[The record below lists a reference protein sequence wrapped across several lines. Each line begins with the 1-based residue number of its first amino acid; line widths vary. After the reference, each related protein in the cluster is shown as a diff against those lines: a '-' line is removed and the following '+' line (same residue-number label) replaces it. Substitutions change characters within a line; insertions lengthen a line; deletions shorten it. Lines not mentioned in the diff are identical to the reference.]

1 MPTLMDRFV
10 FTRSRDVH
18 CYRAQLQGSALQDCR
33 EYHADK
39 GLQET
44 QGWSTGLIHTGSS
57 IGRADQG
64 SMLLVQNI
72 VQGL

>member
-1 MPTLMDRFV
+1 MSTVTELNCKAVP
-10 FTRSRDVH
+10 
-18 CYRAQLQGSALQDCR
+18 LQDCR